1 MMSSRATL
9 ANFVRAPAS
18 RTRSAAGRKSAHNL
32 TRAHAPFTPSPRS
45 PHVMANLGTQMLD
58 GFSVDISHQ
67 EIERIVVELE
77 ELYKSQPGEWLPV
90 AGVSTILA
98 DELGYEDVD
107 EFEDALKGTFV
118 EFISKLPHVEC
129 AKVESELQPGL
140 VRDVFKVTTARATE
154 GNDSAQ
160 VANARP
166 RELRLRVKDKS
177 DLWRVLMLSPGAEL
191 EIPEV
196 EFHVGGDVKRRV
208 DSVYNT
214 VATAVFNLESHV
226 AQMATSGNEE
236 EKQGIIDTCDALKAM
251 LDLDREYTLVVRDW
265 DGASAFKPSEGVEIV
280 EL

>member
-1 MMSSRATL
+1 VPPRLAQTRQRAMS
-9 ANFVRAPAS
+9 
-18 RTRSAAGRKSAHNL
+18 
-32 TRAHAPFTPSPRS
+32 
-45 PHVMANLGTQMLD
+45 NLGTQMLD

-90 AGVSTILA
+90 GGVATILA

-118 EFISKLPHVEC
+118 DFIAKLPHVEC

-140 VRDVFKVTTARATE
+140 VRDVFKVTTARATASDD
-154 GNDSAQ
+154 GAQ
-160 VANARP
+160 VTQARP
-166 RELRLRVKDKS
+166 RELHLRVKEKS

-196 EFHVGGDVKRRV
+196 EFHVGGDAKRRV

-226 AQMATSGNEE
+226 AQMASSGNEE

-251 LDLDREYTLVVRDW
+251 LDLDKEYTLVVRDW